1 MTEKFLTEN
10 QVRRIAKEEAVKVQK
25 EVLREITDVKDTLAR
40 LERLLLGELGTDQ
53 EDTLKARANIAYSY
67 AKKNIDAKIIER
79 AEPALEW
86 FEDWDRPEKGCKE
99 SKLESLAKLITFF
112 LNVRWLLA
120 LIGITTVLN
129 AIPVIRAV
137 LEWVSCLIV

>member
-1 MTEKFLTEN
+1 MTEKFLTEK

>member
-1 MTEKFLTEN
+1 MTEKYLTEK
-10 QVRRIAKEEAVKVQK
+10 QVRGIAREEALKVQK
-25 EVLREITDVKDTLAR
+25 EVLKEITDVKDTLAR

-67 AKKNIDAKIIER
+67 AKKNIDSKIIER
-79 AEPALEW
+79 AAPALEW

-99 SKLESLAKLITFF
+99 SKLESLGKLVTFY

-120 LIGITTVLN
+120 LIGVTTLLN
-129 AIPVIRAV
+129 AIPVIKV
-137 LEWVSCLIV
+137 LVTWVSNLTP